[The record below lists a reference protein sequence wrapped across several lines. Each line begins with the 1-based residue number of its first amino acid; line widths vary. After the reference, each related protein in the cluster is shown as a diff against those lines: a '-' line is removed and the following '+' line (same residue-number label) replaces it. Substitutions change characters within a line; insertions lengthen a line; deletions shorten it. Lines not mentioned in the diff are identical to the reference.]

1 MFDSLYRAI
10 FVAANRDLDD
20 SAPALILA
28 ASTRYLLALPDEK
41 EAAGLLPARLSER
54 VRRLVAGEGA
64 VLWKE
69 HNWIADLPVVD
80 TIRSVT
86 PEMIPRIVQSSFA
99 TAHRESRSRVQAPE
113 RRQLCHPIL
122 PANGHSPQTSR
133 L

>member
-69 HNWIADLPVVD
+69 HNWIACGP
-80 TIRSVT
+80 
-86 PEMIPRIVQSSFA
+86 PR
-99 TAHRESRSRVQAPE
+99 R
-113 RRQLCHPIL
+113 
-122 PANGHSPQTSR
+122 GHHSKRHT
-133 L
+133 